1 MNAPCTCFCA
11 RIVFMRGEKRS
22 ASRAGREPPA
32 ESAPPP
38 RRRPG
43 TGCGD
48 SLPAAWHSG
57 RMVTAGSRGDGMRRA
72 NLSLVLRTVH
82 REGPRSRAALT
93 EATGLNRSTIADL
106 VGELQRAG
114 LVTERASEALGRV
127 GRPSPIVEPDPRVVA
142 VAVNPEVDAL
152 EIGAVALDGTIVTR
166 VRLEQRELLTPARTV
181 ELVASTLAD
190 WRRGPLA
197 EARVVGI
204 GVAVPGPVRASD
216 GLVREAPH
224 LEWLDAPLSDLMTD
238 ATTLPAHIGNDAAH
252 GALAEYLF
260 GAARGAHDVVYLN
273 GGASGIGGAVIID
286 GALRGG
292 AGGYAGEFG
301 QNRPGIVDAA
311 DRRAADGVLE
321 DEVSRALLLAAVG
334 LDGGDDAALAAAVA
348 SADDPSVRGEVER
361 QRRILATAL
370 ANAANVLNPAVIVLG
385 GFLAVLAAH
394 DLDGLDAAVRA
405 QTMPACAEGLRLAVA
420 ELGEDRLLVGAAEA
434 VFEAQLF
441 PAR

>member
-1 MNAPCTCFCA
+1 
-11 RIVFMRGEKRS
+11 
-22 ASRAGREPPA
+22 
-32 ESAPPP
+32 
-38 RRRPG
+38 
-43 TGCGD
+43 
-48 SLPAAWHSG
+48 
-57 RMVTAGSRGDGMRRA
+57 MVTAGTRGDGMRRA

-106 VGELQRAG
+106 VGELQRGG
-114 LVTERASEALGRV
+114 LVIERASDTQGRV
-127 GRPSPIVEPDPRVVA
+127 GRPSPIVAPDPRVVA
-142 VAVNPEVDAL
+142 VAANPEVDAL
-152 EIGAVALDGTIVTR
+152 DLAAIALDGTIL
-166 VRLEQRELLTPARTV
+166 VRERLDQRALLTPERTA
-181 ELVASTLAD
+181 EIIAERLAA

-197 EARVVGI
+197 DARITGVGI
-204 GVAVPGPVRASD
+204 AVPGPVRASD

-224 LEWLDAPLSDLMTD
+224 LGWIDAPLSQLVTD
-238 ATTLPAHIGNDAAH
+238 ATALPAHVGNDAAL

-273 GGASGIGGAVIID
+273 GGASGIGGAVIV
-286 GALRGG
+286 GGTPLGG

-301 QNRPGIVDAA
+301 QNRPGIVDIA

-321 DEVSRALLLAAVG
+321 DEVSRAHLLAAAA
-334 LDGGDDAALAAAVA
+334 LDGGDDAALARALA
-348 SADDPSVRGEVER
+348 SIPDASEVDR

-385 GFLAVLAAH
+385 GFLAVLAAR
-394 DLDGLDAAVRA
+394 DLAGLDAAVRA
-405 QTMPACAEGLRLAVA
+405 QTIPACAEGLRLAVA

-434 VFEAQLF
+434 VFEAALF

>member
-1 MNAPCTCFCA
+1 
-11 RIVFMRGEKRS
+11 
-22 ASRAGREPPA
+22 
-32 ESAPPP
+32 
-38 RRRPG
+38 
-43 TGCGD
+43 
-48 SLPAAWHSG
+48 
-57 RMVTAGSRGDGMRRA
+57 MVTAGTRGDGIRRA

-106 VGELQRAG
+106 VGELQRGG
-114 LVTERASEALGRV
+114 LVIERASDTQGRV
-127 GRPSPIVEPDPRVVA
+127 GRPSPIVAPDPRVVA
-142 VAVNPEVDAL
+142 VAANPEVDAL
-152 EIGAVALDGTIVTR
+152 DLAAIALDGTIL
-166 VRLEQRELLTPARTV
+166 VRERLDQRALLTPERTA
-181 ELVASTLAD
+181 EIIAERLAA

-197 EARVVGI
+197 DARITGVGI
-204 GVAVPGPVRASD
+204 AVPGPVRASD

-224 LEWLDAPLSDLMTD
+224 LGWIDAPLSQLVTD
-238 ATTLPAHIGNDAAH
+238 ATALPAHVGNDAAL

-273 GGASGIGGAVIID
+273 GGASGIGGAVIV
-286 GALRGG
+286 GGTPLGG

-301 QNRPGIVDAA
+301 QNRPGIVDIA

-321 DEVSRALLLAAVG
+321 DEVSRAHLLAAAA
-334 LDGGDDAALAAAVA
+334 LDGGDDAALARALA
-348 SADDPSVRGEVER
+348 SIPDASEVDR

-385 GFLAVLAAH
+385 GFLAVLAAR
-394 DLDGLDAAVRA
+394 DLAGLDAAVRA
-405 QTMPACAEGLRLAVA
+405 QTIPACAEGLRLAVA

-434 VFEAQLF
+434 VFEAALF

>member
-1 MNAPCTCFCA
+1 
-11 RIVFMRGEKRS
+11 
-22 ASRAGREPPA
+22 
-32 ESAPPP
+32 
-38 RRRPG
+38 
-43 TGCGD
+43 
-48 SLPAAWHSG
+48 
-57 RMVTAGSRGDGMRRA
+57 MVTAGTRGDGMRRA

-93 EATGLNRSTIADL
+93 ETTGLNRSTIADL

-114 LVTERASEALGRV
+114 LVIERASDTQGRV
-127 GRPSPIVEPDPRVVA
+127 GRPSPIVAPDPRVVA
-142 VAVNPEVDAL
+142 VAANPEVDAL
-152 EIGAVALDGTIVTR
+152 DLAAIALDGTIL
-166 VRLEQRELLTPARTV
+166 VRERLDQQALLTPERTA
-181 ELVASTLAD
+181 EIIAERLTA

-197 EARVVGI
+197 DARITGV

-224 LEWLDAPLSDLMTD
+224 LGWIDAPLSQLVTD
-238 ATTLPAHIGNDAAH
+238 TTALPAHVGNDAAL

-273 GGASGIGGAVIID
+273 GGASGIGGAVIV
-286 GALRGG
+286 GGSPLGG

-301 QNRPGIVDAA
+301 QNRPGIVDIA

-321 DEVSRALLLAAVG
+321 DEVSRAHLLAAAA
-334 LDGGDDAALAAAVA
+334 LDGGDDAALARALA
-348 SADDPSVRGEVER
+348 SIPDVSEVDR

-385 GFLAVLAAH
+385 GFLAVLAAR
-394 DLDGLDAAVRA
+394 DLAGLDAAVRA
-405 QTMPACAEGLRLAVA
+405 QTIPACAEGLRLAVA

-434 VFEAQLF
+434 VFEAALF

>member
-1 MNAPCTCFCA
+1 M
-11 RIVFMRGEKRS
+11 VS
-22 ASRAGREPPA
+22 A
-32 ESAPPP
+32 
-38 RRRPG
+38 G
-43 TGCGD
+43 T
-48 SLPAAWHSG
+48 
-57 RMVTAGSRGDGMRRA
+57 RGDGIRRA

-106 VGELQRAG
+106 VGELQRGG
-114 LVTERASEALGRV
+114 LVIERASDTQGRV
-127 GRPSPIVEPDPRVVA
+127 GRPSPIVAPDPRVVA
-142 VAVNPEVDAL
+142 VAANPEVDAL
-152 EIGAVALDGTIVTR
+152 DLAAIALDGTIL
-166 VRLEQRELLTPARTV
+166 VRERLDQRALLTPERTA
-181 ELVASTLAD
+181 EIIAERMAA

-197 EARVVGI
+197 DARITGV

-224 LEWLDAPLSDLMTD
+224 LGWIDAPLSQLVTD
-238 ATTLPAHIGNDAAH
+238 ATTLPAHVGNDAAL

-273 GGASGIGGAVIID
+273 GGASGIGGAVIV
-286 GALRGG
+286 GGTPLGG

-301 QNRPGIVDAA
+301 QNRPGIVDIA

-321 DEVSRALLLAAVG
+321 DEVSRAHLLAAAA
-334 LDGGDDAALAAAVA
+334 LDGGDDAALARALA
-348 SADDPSVRGEVER
+348 SIPDVSEVDR

-385 GFLAVLAAH
+385 GFLAVLAAR
-394 DLDGLDAAVRA
+394 DLAGLDAAVRA
-405 QTMPACAEGLRLAVA
+405 QTIPACAEGLRLAVA

-434 VFEAQLF
+434 VFEAALF

>member
-1 MNAPCTCFCA
+1 M
-11 RIVFMRGEKRS
+11 G
-22 ASRAGREPPA
+22 RALG
-32 ESAPPP
+32 
-38 RRRPG
+38 
-43 TGCGD
+43 
-48 SLPAAWHSG
+48 AWHSG
-57 RMVTAGSRGDGMRRA
+57 RMVTAGTRGDGMRRA

-106 VGELQRAG
+106 VGELQRGG
-114 LVTERASEALGRV
+114 LVIERASDTQGRV
-127 GRPSPIVEPDPRVVA
+127 GRPSPIVAPDPRVVA
-142 VAVNPEVDAL
+142 VAANPEVDAL
-152 EIGAVALDGTIVTR
+152 DLAAIALDGTIL
-166 VRLEQRELLTPARTV
+166 VRERLDQRALLTPERTA
-181 ELVASTLAD
+181 EIIAERLAA

-197 EARVVGI
+197 DARITGV

-224 LEWLDAPLSDLMTD
+224 LGWIDAPLSQLVTD
-238 ATTLPAHIGNDAAH
+238 ATTLPAHVGNDAAL

-273 GGASGIGGAVIID
+273 GGASGIGGAVIV
-286 GALRGG
+286 GGTPLGG

-301 QNRPGIVDAA
+301 QNRPGIVDIA

-321 DEVSRALLLAAVG
+321 DEVSRAHLLAAAA
-334 LDGGDDAALAAAVA
+334 LEGGDDAALARALA
-348 SADDPSVRGEVER
+348 SIPDVSEVDR

-385 GFLAVLAAH
+385 GFLAVLAAR
-394 DLDGLDAAVRA
+394 DLAGLDAAVRA
-405 QTMPACAEGLRLAVA
+405 QTIPACAEGLRLAVA

-434 VFEAQLF
+434 VFEAALF